1 MNVPWEAIVALLI
14 YAIGSTIG
22 FIWWMA
28 TQTITLQFMEKAIT
42 KMSSTIEKADATY
55 ATKIELG
62 EKLAVV
68 TSSLDKAWVKIDHI
82 RSQQQ

>member
-1 MNVPWEAIVALLI
+1 MNVPWEAVVALLI

-42 KMSSTIEKADATY
+42 KMSAAIERAEATY
-55 ATKIELG
+55 ATKIELA
-62 EKLAVV
+62 EKFVV
-68 TSSLDKAWVKIDHI
+68 VNKSLDEAWAKLDHI
-82 RSQQQ
+82 TNR